1 LPGFRIEAIVVNI
14 TTFREAGNQMEKS
27 VSAAD
32 ANRNFSRLL
41 EGVRRGKS
49 YVVTSHGRPVA
60 KLVPFDEA
68 AATREEAWKALM
80 DRLDKQPV
88 QDIGPW
94 TRDELYED

>member
-1 LPGFRIEAIVVNI
+1 
-14 TTFREAGNQMEKS
+14 MEKA
-27 VSAAD
+27 VSAAE

-60 KLVPFDEA
+60 RISPVEIIDEERA
-68 AATREEAWKALM
+68 AARKALFE
-80 DRLDKQPV
+80 RLERQPAI
-88 QDIGPW
+88 DIGRW

>member
-1 LPGFRIEAIVVNI
+1 
-14 TTFREAGNQMEKS
+14 MEKE

-49 YVVTSHGRPVA
+49 FVVTSHGRPVA
-60 KLVPFDEA
+60 RICPIEKSDDEMIA
-68 AATREEAWKALM
+68 ARKALFE
-80 DRLDKQPV
+80 RLDRQPV
-88 QDIGPW
+88 IDIGRW